1 MLQAPARGRGCIATG
16 SVFCT
21 RLRCWTQ
28 GRARSRAPASEGAVK
43 FRSLKDRSARAR
55 GRPCGPPTP
64 GPGRGAYPT
73 PTLRLGSAQ
82 TVGSQALRAAGV
94 SGEGRPRAAVPV
106 PLCPAGPRG
115 CVDRAVRGWEEEE
128 TPGCALGPGPPAPG
142 LEGVFLACAW
152 RDIVSACLC
161 PVCVYAEAPA
171 AARVCT
177 FCVRSE
183 LSREMSYMVWPQ
195 APPGLSGGSSRSEG
209 VRTQG

>member
-1 MLQAPARGRGCIATG
+1 MH
-16 SVFCT
+16 SN
-21 RLRCWTQ
+21 RLRFLHTLAVLDPGQ
-28 GRARSRAPASEGAVK
+28 GKEPGSRVRRCGQIQVSEGQERK
-43 FRSLKDRSARAR
+43 SARATLWPAYAR
-55 GRPCGPPTP
+55 S
-64 GPGRGAYPT
+64 GPGCAYPT